1 MKFLMLHEFPCSS
14 GSGKLIL
21 GPGLGH
27 FPIMQKVFSLAP
39 LEPDR
44 SQTTWGKSL
53 GRYELTAMATAI
65 HRPEDKTC
73 FILLF
78 CTKGSRDARDKWL
91 LRVRDIAAY
100 FFSLLC
106 GLYLN
111 CFNAHWSFC
120 VTQNLKF
127 SLATETG

>member
-1 MKFLMLHEFPCSS
+1 MCECECVCVTFIPWGRIRALVPAGPSS
-14 GSGKLIL
+14 EAALNL
-21 GPGLGH
+21 QPG
-27 FPIMQKVFSLAP
+27 
-39 LEPDR
+39 